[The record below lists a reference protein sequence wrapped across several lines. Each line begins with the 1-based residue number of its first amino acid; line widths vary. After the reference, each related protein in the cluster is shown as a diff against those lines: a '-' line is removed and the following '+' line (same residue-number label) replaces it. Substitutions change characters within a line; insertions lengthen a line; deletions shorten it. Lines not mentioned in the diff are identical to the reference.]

1 VDIKRAERK
10 EDMKEIKEGL
20 KLKKTDKKL
29 SPADSIKKAVKI
41 AVLKGAEK
49 DTIKGIKDGQEDKE
63 PGYDHSELMS
73 AIKGVSLTP
82 AANGLNAAAAA
93 GVDIAHQVLVK
104 SSALNP
110 AGVYVRLGK
119 EA

>member
-1 VDIKRAERK
+1 MDIKRAERK

-20 KLKKTDKKL
+20 KLKKSDKKL
-29 SPADSIKKAVKI
+29 NPADSIKKAVKI

-49 DTIKGIKDGQEDKE
+49 DTIKGIKDGQEEKE
-63 PGYDHSELMS
+63 GGYDHAELMS
-73 AIKGVSLTP
+73 AIKGISLTP
-82 AANGLNAAAAA
+82 ASNGLNAAAAA

-110 AGVYVRLGK
+110 VGVYVKIG
-119 EA
+119 ADA

>member
-20 KLKKTDKKL
+20 KLKKSDKKL

-49 DTIKGIKDGQEDKE
+49 DTIKGIKDSQEAQ
-63 PGYDHSELMS
+63 PGYDSSELMS
-73 AIKGVSLTP
+73 AIKGVYLTP
-82 AANGLNAAAAA
+82 ASNGLNAAAAA
-93 GVDIAHQVLVK
+93 GVDIAH
-104 SSALNP
+104 
-110 AGVYVRLGK
+110 
-119 EA
+119 

>member
-1 VDIKRAERK
+1 
-10 EDMKEIKEGL
+10 M
-20 KLKKTDKKL
+20 
-29 SPADSIKKAVKI
+29 
-41 AVLKGAEK
+41 KGAEN
-49 DTIKGIKDGQEDKE
+49 DTLKSIKDGQEDKE
-63 PGYDHSELMS
+63 GGYDHSELMS

-110 AGVYVRLGK
+110 VGVYVRLGK

>member
-1 VDIKRAERK
+1 
-10 EDMKEIKEGL
+10 MKEIKEGL
-20 KLKKTDKKL
+20 KLKKSAKKL
-29 SPADSIKKAVKI
+29 SPSDSIKKAVKI

-49 DTIKGIKDGQEDKE
+49 DTIKGIKDGQEEKE
-63 PGYDHSELMS
+63 GGYDHSELMS

-93 GVDIAHQVLVK
+93 GVDIAHQIMVK
-104 SSALNP
+104 SSTMNP
-110 AGVYVRLGK
+110 VGVYVKMGN

>member
-20 KLKKTDKKL
+20 KLKKADKKL

-49 DTIKGIKDGQEDKE
+49 DTIKGIKEGQEAE
-63 PGYDHSELMS
+63 AGYDHSELMS
-73 AIKGVSLTP
+73 AIKGISLTP
-82 AANGLNAAAAA
+82 ASNGLNAAAAA
-93 GVDIAHQVLVK
+93 GVDIAHQVLAK

-110 AGVYVRLGK
+110 AGVYVK
-119 EA
+119 

>member
-1 VDIKRAERK
+1 
-10 EDMKEIKEGL
+10 
-20 KLKKTDKKL
+20 
-29 SPADSIKKAVKI
+29 
-41 AVLKGAEK
+41 LKGAEN
-49 DTIKGIKDGQEDKE
+49 DTLKSIKDGQEDKE
-63 PGYDHSELMS
+63 GGYDHSELMS

-110 AGVYVRLGK
+110 VGVYVRLGK